1 MPYHGY
7 VEPEEIAAQEE
18 ADDQNFNEKQE
29 ITMEISSNQRSNI
42 IYAIMHI
49 LLKKVDQEQG
59 ADDLIHALHVGD
71 TDIAE
76 LRDIY
81 KCISSRIACD
91 LVEGLVN
98 EISGEFEREEGE
110 LFNVTL
116 TALKNLYDLLVES
129 DDGAVKFA
137 GELLDQNEDAIIREN
152 VDANN

>member
-1 MPYHGY
+1 
-7 VEPEEIAAQEE
+7 
-18 ADDQNFNEKQE
+18 
-29 ITMEISSNQRSNI
+29 MEISAVQRSNI
-42 IYAIMHI
+42 IYAIMAV
-49 LLKKVDQEQG
+49 LLKEVDQEQG

-91 LVEGLVN
+91 LVESLTN
-98 EISGEFEREEGE
+98 EISSEFENEEGE
-110 LFNVTL
+110 LFNVVL

-129 DDGAVKFA
+129 GCEAGAVEFA